1 MVAGFPDWMP
11 TFFPSPGEF
20 LMKVLSLSL
29 LSALLVSGGF
39 VIAGDEGQCDAK
51 CATECKSCPVTEG
64 MAKLPQLVYKVG
76 DELACCENSAKSMA
90 QSAGKPVN
98 YVVGKESFECPTK
111 AFTSLVE
118 QTEKYVS
125 AYATP
130 KTCSVSG
137 KTTVAGTEM
146 TCPVAAG
153 DVAAKVK
160 KAMDSVAIS
169 YKVGD
174 KTCSC
179 PVEAKSIAE
188 STKAKTI
195 YVVENQET
203 ECEMTAR
210 LNVARAKYKAA
221 LMATAPAT
229 PAAASTAVEA
239 SNSAPGVIN

>member
-1 MVAGFPDWMP
+1 
-11 TFFPSPGEF
+11 
-20 LMKVLSLSL
+20 MKVLKLSL
-29 LSALLVSGGF
+29 MSALLVTGGYM
-39 VIAGDEGQCDAK
+39 IAGDDSQCDGK
-51 CATECKSCPVTEG
+51 CATECKACPVTEG

-90 QSAGKPVN
+90 ESAGKPVN
-98 YVVGKESFECPTK
+98 YVVGKEAFDCPTK

-137 KTTVAGTEM
+137 KTSVAGEEM

-153 DVAAKVK
+153 EVAAKVK

-174 KTCSC
+174 KTSSC
-179 PVEAKSIAE
+179 PVEAKTLAE
-188 STKAKTI
+188 TSKAKTI

-221 LMATAPAT
+221 LMASAPAAPAT
-229 PAAASTAVEA
+229 ASTAVESA
-239 SNSAPGVIN
+239 NSAPAKIN

>member
-1 MVAGFPDWMP
+1 
-11 TFFPSPGEF
+11 
-20 LMKVLSLSL
+20 MKVLTLSL
-29 LSALLVSGGF
+29 LSALFLSGGF
-39 VIAGDEGQCDAK
+39 IIAGDDGQCNAS
-51 CATECKSCPVTEG
+51 CASEGKSCSVTEG
-64 MAKLPQLVYKVG
+64 MAKLPKLVYKVG

-90 QSAGKPVN
+90 KAAGKPLN
-98 YVVGKESFECPTK
+98 YVVGNESFDCPTK

-125 AYATP
+125 AFATP
-130 KTCSVSG
+130 TTCSVSG
-137 KTTVAGTEM
+137 KTTVAGTQM
-146 TCPVAAG
+146 TCPVAAS

-174 KTCSC
+174 KSCSC
-179 PVEAKSIAE
+179 PIEAKTLAE
-188 STKAKTI
+188 TSKAKTI
-195 YVVENQET
+195 FVVEEQET

-221 LMATAPAT
+221 LMVMAPAS

-239 SNSAPGVIN
+239 ANSSPGKTN

>member
-1 MVAGFPDWMP
+1 M
-11 TFFPSPGEF
+11 
-20 LMKVLSLSL
+20 
-29 LSALLVSGGF
+29 
-39 VIAGDEGQCDAK
+39 IAGDDGQCDAK
-51 CATECKSCPVTEG
+51 CATECKACSVTEG

-90 QSAGKPVN
+90 ASVGKPVN
-98 YVVGKESFECPTK
+98 YVVGKETFDCPTK
-111 AFTSLVE
+111 AFSSLVE

-130 KTCSVSG
+130 KTCDVSG
-137 KTTVAGTEM
+137 KTTVAGEEM

-153 DVAAKVK
+153 EVVAKVK
-160 KAMDSVAIS
+160 KAMDTVAIS

-179 PVEAKSIAE
+179 PVEAKTLAE
-188 STKAKTI
+188 SSKAKTI

-229 PAAASTAVEA
+229 PAAASTAVEGA
-239 SNSAPGVIN
+239 KSAPAKAN

>member
-1 MVAGFPDWMP
+1 
-11 TFFPSPGEF
+11 
-20 LMKVLSLSL
+20 MKVLSLSL
-29 LSALLVSGGF
+29 LSALLVTGGF
-39 VIAGDEGQCDAK
+39 IIAGDEGQCDAK

-98 YVVGKESFECPTK
+98 YVVGKESFECPTQ

-137 KTTVAGTEM
+137 KTAVAGTEM

-188 STKAKTI
+188 ASKAKTI

-221 LMATAPAT
+221 LMANAPAA

-239 SNSAPGVIN
+239 SNSAPNKLN